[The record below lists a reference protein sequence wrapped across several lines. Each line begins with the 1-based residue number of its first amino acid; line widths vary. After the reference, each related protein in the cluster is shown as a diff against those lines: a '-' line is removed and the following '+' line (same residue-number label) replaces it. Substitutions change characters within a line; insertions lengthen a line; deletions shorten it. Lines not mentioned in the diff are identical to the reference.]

1 MNLFAPPPDPT
12 DPAADPFVSGGATS
26 RAKLASLLSFREP
39 GIALVSTETGPRD
52 GFVFERLEFE
62 VEGAGRVRALLTRP
76 DQGSGPFPA
85 ILYGHSHGGRREIG
99 ANELM
104 DGRSYLLSPFGP
116 LLARAGYVTLCM
128 DMPTFGDR
136 HHTEESAA
144 AKAHIWYGTS
154 LIGQMVSEQSAALTY
169 LSSRDDVDP
178 QRIGAFGISLGST
191 LAYWHAALD
200 LRIRAVA
207 HLCCY
212 ADYATLV
219 ELGAHDNHG
228 IYLLVPGLLRHT
240 STGEIAGMVAPRPQ
254 LICLGEDDE
263 LTPPLSIERA
273 LAVTRPMYERAG
285 APGALEVF
293 IQAGVDH
300 RETPQMHEKVMAFF
314 QRELRPDPGERSA
327 GSPGT

>member
-1 MNLFAPPPDPT
+1 
-12 DPAADPFVSGGATS
+12 
-26 RAKLASLLSFREP
+26 
-39 GIALVSTETGPRD
+39 VSTEGAARE
-52 GFVFERLEFE
+52 GYVFERLALDI
-62 VEGAGRVRALLTRP
+62 EGVRVRAFLTRP
-76 DQGSGPFPA
+76 AGGVGRRPA
-85 ILYGHSHGGRREIG
+85 ILYGHSHGGRHEIG

-116 LLARAGYVTLCM
+116 LLARAGYVTLCI

-136 HHTEESAA
+136 DDVEESAA

-154 LIGQMVSEQSAALTY
+154 LIGQMVSEQAAALTY

-200 LRIRAVA
+200 PRIRAVA

-228 IYLLVPGLLRHT
+228 IYLLVPGMLRHT

-263 LTPPLSIERA
+263 LTPPPSIERA
-273 LAVTRPMYERAG
+273 LAVTRPMYEAAG
-285 APGALEVF
+285 APDALEVF
-293 IQAGVDH
+293 VQAGIEH
-300 RETPQMHEKVMAFF
+300 RETPEMHQKVMAFF
-314 QRELRPDPGERSA
+314 QRELG
-327 GSPGT
+327 PGTGA

>member
-1 MNLFAPPPDPT
+1 M
-12 DPAADPFVSGGATS
+12 
-26 RAKLASLLSFREP
+26 
-39 GIALVSTETGPRD
+39 
-52 GFVFERLEFE
+52 
-62 VEGAGRVRALLTRP
+62 EGAGRVRALLTRP
-76 DQGSGPFPA
+76 AAGGGPFPA
-85 ILYGHSHGGRREIG
+85 VLYGHSHGGRREIG

-154 LIGQMVSEQSAALTY
+154 LIGQMVSEQAAALTY

-178 QRIGAFGISLGST
+178 ARIGAFGISLGST

-200 LRIRAVA
+200 LRLAAIA

-228 IYLLVPGLLRHT
+228 IYLLVPGMLRHI

-254 LICLGEDDE
+254 LICLGDQDE

-285 APGALEVF
+285 APDALEVF

-300 RETPQMHEKVMAFF
+300 RETPEMHEKVMAFF
-314 QRELRPDPGERSA
+314 GRELRP
-327 GSPGT
+327 GT

>member
-1 MNLFAPPPDPT
+1 VNLFAPPPDPT
-12 DPAADPFVSGGATS
+12 DPAADPFVTAAASL
-26 RAKLASLLSFREP
+26 RQKLASLLWFREP
-39 GIALVSTETGPRD
+39 AIELVSTEAGGRE

-62 VEGAGRVRALLTRP
+62 VEGAGMVRAFLTRP
-76 DQGSGPFPA
+76 ARASAPCPA
-85 ILYGHSHGGRREIG
+85 ILYAHSHGGRREIG
-99 ANELM
+99 ASELM
-104 DGRSYLLSPFGP
+104 DGRSFLLSPFGP
-116 LLARAGYVTLCM
+116 LLARAGYVTICM

-154 LIGQMVSEQSAALTY
+154 LIGQMISEQSAALTY
-169 LSSRDDVDP
+169 LLSRADVDP
-178 QRIGAFGISLGST
+178 ERIGMFGISLGAT
-191 LAYWHAALD
+191 LTYWHAALD
-200 LRIRAVA
+200 LRIRAIA

-228 IYLLVPGLLRHT
+228 IYLLVPGMLRHM

-254 LICLGEDDE
+254 LICLGDEDE

-285 APGALEVF
+285 VPDALEVF
-293 IQAGVDH
+293 LQAGVDH
-300 RETPQMHEKVMAFF
+300 RETPEMHDKVMAFF
-314 QRELRPDPGERSA
+314 ERELRP
-327 GSPGT
+327 GT

>member
-1 MNLFAPPPDPT
+1 VNLFAPPPDPT
-12 DPAADPFVSGGATS
+12 DPAVDPVVSAGAES
-26 RAKLASLLSFREP
+26 RRKLAALLSFREP
-39 GIALVSTETGPRD
+39 AITLVSTETGQRE
-52 GFVFERLEFE
+52 GYVFERLELE
-62 VEGAGRVRALLTRP
+62 VEGAGRVRAFLTRP
-76 DQGSGPFPA
+76 AGGGGPFPA
-85 ILYGHSHGGRREIG
+85 ILYAHSHGGRHEIG
-99 ANELM
+99 ASELM

-136 HHTEESAA
+136 DDVEESAA
-144 AKAHIWYGTS
+144 ATAHIWFGTT
-154 LIGQMVSEQSAALTY
+154 LMGQMLSEQAAALTY
-169 LSSRDDVDP
+169 LSARADVDP

-200 LRIRAVA
+200 LRLRAIA

-228 IYLLVPGLLRHT
+228 IYLLVPGMLRHI
-240 STGEIAGMVAPRPQ
+240 STGEIAGMVAPRAQ

-273 LAVTRPMYERAG
+273 LAVTRPMYEDAG
-285 APGALEVF
+285 APEALEVF
-293 IQAGVDH
+293 LQAGVDH
-300 RETPQMHEKVMAFF
+300 RETPEMHEKVMAFF
-314 QRELRPDPGERSA
+314 GRELRPEA
-327 GSPGT
+327 

>member
-1 MNLFAPPPDPT
+1 LSRPQPATLDHHISRENL
-12 DPAADPFVSGGATS
+12 AA
-26 RAKLASLLSFREP
+26 LLSFREP
-39 GIALVSTETGPRD
+39 GIVLVSSETGSRD
-52 GFVFERLEFE
+52 GYIFEHLQFE
-62 VEGAGRVRALLTRP
+62 MEGAGQVRAFLTR
-76 DQGSGPFPA
+76 SGGASGRSPA
-85 ILYGHSHGGRREIG
+85 ILYGHSHGGRHEIG
-99 ANELM
+99 ASELM

-136 HHTEESAA
+136 SDVEESSA

-154 LIGQMVSEQSAALTY
+154 LIGQMVSEQAAALTY
-169 LSSRDDVDP
+169 LASRDDVDP

-200 LRIRAVA
+200 PRIAAVA

-240 STGEIAGMVAPRPQ
+240 STGEIAGLVAPRPQ
-254 LICLGEDDE
+254 LICVGDEDE
-263 LTPPLSIERA
+263 LTPPLSVERA
-273 LAVTRPMYERAG
+273 LAVTRPMYEAAG
-285 APGALEVF
+285 AAEALEVF
-293 IQAGVDH
+293 IQEGVDH
-300 RETPQMHEKVMAFF
+300 RETPEMHEKVMAFF
-314 QRELRPDPGERSA
+314 ERELGP
-327 GSPGT
+327 

>member
-1 MNLFAPPPDPT
+1 VNLFAPPPDPT
-12 DPAADPFVSGGATS
+12 DPAADPFISGEATA
-26 RAKLASLLSFREP
+26 RARLASLLSFREP
-39 GIALVSTETGPRD
+39 ASARLSTETGARD
-52 GFVFERLEFE
+52 GFIFERLEFE
-62 VEGAGRVRALLTRP
+62 VEGAGKVRALLTRP
-76 DQGSGPFPA
+76 ARGSGPFPA
-85 ILYGHSHGGRREIG
+85 VLYGHSHGGRREIG

-136 HHTEESAA
+136 HHTEESSA

-154 LIGQMVSEQSAALTY
+154 LIGQMVSEQAAALTY

-200 LRIRAVA
+200 LRLRAIA

-228 IYLLVPGLLRHT
+228 IYLLVPGMLRHT

-254 LICLGEDDE
+254 LICLGDQDE

-273 LAVTRPMYERAG
+273 LAVTRPMYEQAG
-285 APGALEVF
+285 APDALEVF

-300 RETPQMHEKVMAFF
+300 RETPEMHEKVMAFF
-314 QRELRPDPGERSA
+314 QRELRPEA
-327 GSPGT
+327 